1 MILHLENKTPSV
13 CIRDLEKNHFAKFIF
28 HQDYIQ
34 AVTSKNTVII
44 PDSIAP
50 YVIDSWPFDSDF
62 QLGNVEYKPRR
73 TVKIGHK
80 LLGGNTKN
88 LHLIAGPCSVESK
101 EQITTVAKALIKN
114 GITSIRA
121 GCFKPRTSPYSFM
134 GLGEEGLLLLND
146 VREEFGLNIVTE
158 ARDATNIDLVLK
170 YADVVQIGTKS
181 MYDHG
186 ILSACGESDKTIMLK
201 RGFGSTLQEFLQAAE
216 FIMSAGNENV
226 ILCERGIRTFESKT
240 RFTLDLCGVAFLK
253 HHCNLPVVVDPS
265 HALGHSY
272 GIIDLSKA
280 ATAMEVDGLLIETH
294 PSPKKALSDASQQID
309 LKELEQLCSSVQSL
323 AKSLSLNII

>member
-1 MILHLENKTPSV
+1 MILHLENKTPSG
-13 CIRDLEKNHFAKFIF
+13 CIQFLENKHFAKIIF
-28 HQDYIQ
+28 HEDYIQ
-34 AVTSKNTVII
+34 AVTTKDTVII

-50 YVIDSWPFDSDF
+50 YVINSWPFDSDF
-62 QLGNVEYKPRR
+62 QLGNIEYKPRR
-73 TVKIGHK
+73 SVHIGNK
-80 LLGGNTKN
+80 VIGGNTKN

-101 EQITTVAKALIKN
+101 EQITTVAKALVKN

-134 GLGEEGLLLLND
+134 GLEKEGLLLLNE

-158 ARDATNIDLVLK
+158 ARDATNIDLVLQH
-170 YADVVQIGTKS
+170 ADVIQIGTKS

-186 ILSACGESDKTIMLK
+186 ILAACGESDKTIMLK
-201 RGFGSTLQEFLQAAE
+201 RGFGSSLQEFLQAAE

-253 HHCNLPVVVDPS
+253 HHCNLPIIVDPS
-265 HALGHSY
+265 HALGHRY

-294 PSPKKALSDASQQID
+294 PFPLEALSDASQQID
-309 LKELEQLCSSVQSL
+309 LKELEQLCSSVQCIASG
-323 AKSLSLNII
+323 LSLNII